1 MKKSFVKIA
10 ITTTILATL
19 MLGAQAHT
27 SIWPRQSIAG
37 VSERYTVRV
46 PTEGKVMTTGAEM
59 EAPEGVVITSIAAP
73 MGWTYEVRR
82 KDDRIVGISWK
93 MNIKSGEFAEFAFTA
108 RNPRDKDQIVW
119 TLRQRFADGTVEDF
133 TKGPNGIRST
143 AVVKLAPRPN

>member
-1 MKKSFVKIA
+1 MHITNRIA
-10 ITTTILATL
+10 LTAIALAMTAL
-19 MLGAQAHT
+19 AAQAHT
-27 SIWPRQSIAG
+27 SIWPRQSTAG
-37 VSERYTVRV
+37 ISERYVVRV

-59 EAPEGVVITSIAAP
+59 EVPDGVTVTSIAAP
-73 MGWTYEVRR
+73 MGWTYEVKRSN
-82 KDDRIVGISWK
+82 DRITGISWK

-143 AVVKLAPRPN
+143 AVVKLAPAAN